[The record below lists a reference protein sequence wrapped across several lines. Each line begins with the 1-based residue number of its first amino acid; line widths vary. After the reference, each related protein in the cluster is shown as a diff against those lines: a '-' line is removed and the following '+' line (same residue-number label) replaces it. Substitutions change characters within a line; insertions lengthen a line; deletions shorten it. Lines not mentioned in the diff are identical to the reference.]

1 MATLT
6 KTRETVDTLTTTLEK
21 FYRWET
27 NLADKVFLHQPIA
40 GQWYRWTYGEAG
52 QEIRKIAAYLKE
64 NFSEGAKIALLSRNC
79 AHWIMAD
86 IAINMAGCISVPLY
100 PNTNRGTVS
109 YVLDHS
115 ESEAILIGKLL
126 DADWQ
131 EMRNGI
137 PEGIACIKMGNYGL
151 DADYQTWESICESQ
165 APLEESPQGDIDGVQ
180 TIIYTSGT
188 TGKPKGVVIAASSL
202 SFSIA
207 QFDVV
212 FDLKESDK
220 FFSYLPLSHIAE
232 RMLISQ
238 GALVSGSDIYF
249 AESLDTF
256 ADNLKTA
263 RPTIFLA
270 VPRIWTK
277 FQMGVLAKF
286 PPSRLKLL
294 TSLPV
299 LGNIIK
305 KKIKEALGLDQ
316 ARVTLTGAAP
326 MPVSMLEWYSK
337 LNIQIYDVYGMTE
350 NCALSHANRP
360 DACKFG
366 SVGKVMHGVEM
377 KLTED
382 GEICVKSPANMRE
395 YYKMPDKTAETL
407 KDGWLHTGDKGVIDS
422 QGFVKI
428 TGRVKDLFKTSKAKY
443 VAPNPIEQKLTSNPN
458 IEQVCVVGNGIPQ
471 PIALVVLSEGAGAKE
486 REEVKESLT
495 ATLNEVNASLEH
507 HEVLQKIVV
516 MKEDWTVEN
525 GILTPTLKIKRNEVD
540 QRFENNYE
548 NWYEGGKG
556 VIFQS

>member
-6 KTRETVDTLTTTLEK
+6 KTQEDIGNLSTTLEK
-21 FYRWET
+21 FYRWES
-27 NLADKVFLHQPIA
+27 NSPDKAFLHQPID
-40 GQWYRWTYGEAG
+40 GKWHSWTYGEAG

-64 NFSEGAKIALLSRNC
+64 NYGEGSKIALLSRNC

-86 IAINMAGCISVPLY
+86 IAISMAGCISVPLY
-100 PNTNRGTVS
+100 PNIKRDTVN

-115 ESEAILIGKLL
+115 ESVAILVGKLI

-131 EMRNGI
+131 EMRHGV
-137 PEGIACIKMGNYGL
+137 PQELPSIKMGNYGL
-151 DADYQTWESICESQ
+151 DADYRSWDDICAEQS
-165 APLEESPQGDIDGVQ
+165 PMEESPMGDIEGVQ

-188 TGKPKGVVIAASSL
+188 TGKPKGVVIGASSL
-202 SFSIA
+202 SYSIA
-207 QFDVV
+207 QFDKI
-212 FDLKESDK
+212 FDLQGSDR

-238 GALVSGSDIYF
+238 GALVAGSDIFF

-256 ADNLKTA
+256 ADNLKHA

-286 PPSRLKLL
+286 PQSRLNLL

-299 LGNIIK
+299 LGNVIK
-305 KKIKEALGLDQ
+305 RKIKEALGLDK
-316 ARVTLTGAAP
+316 ARVKLTGAAP
-326 MPVSMLEWYSK
+326 MSVSMLEWYKK
-337 LNIQIYDVYGMTE
+337 LGMEVYDVYGMTE

-360 DACKFG
+360 DAYKFG
-366 SVGKVMHGVEM
+366 TVGRVMTGVEM
-377 KLTED
+377 KLTEE

-395 YYKMPDKTAETL
+395 YYKMPEKTAETL
-407 KDGWLHTGDKGVIDS
+407 QDGWLYTGDKGVIDS

-443 VAPNPIEQKLTSNPN
+443 VAPNPIEQKISANAFV
-458 IEQVCVVGNGIPQ
+458 EQVCVVGSGIPQ
-471 PIALVVLSEGAGAKE
+471 PIALVVLSESAQEKNI
-486 REEVKESLT
+486 EEVKESLRDT
-495 ATLNEVNASLEH
+495 LNQVNATLDH

-525 GILTPTLKIKRNEVD
+525 GVLTPTLKIKRNVLDE
-540 QRFENNYE
+540 RFEKHFE
-548 NWYEGGKG
+548 DWYEGGKG
-556 VIFQS
+556 VIYQ

>member
-6 KTRETVDTLTTTLEK
+6 KTKETVDTLTTSLEK
-21 FYRWET
+21 FYRCESK
-27 NLADKVFLHQPIA
+27 LADKVFLHQPIA
-40 GQWYRWTYGEAG
+40 GQWYTWTYKQAG
-52 QEIRKIAAYLKE
+52 QEIRKMAAYLKE
-64 NFSEGAKIALLSRNC
+64 NFSPGAKIALLSRNC

-86 IAINMAGCISVPLY
+86 LAINMAGCINVPLY

-115 ESEAILIGKLL
+115 ESEALLVGKML
-126 DADWQ
+126 DSDWQ
-131 EMRNGI
+131 EMRNGV
-137 PEGIACIKMGNYGL
+137 PENLATIKMGGYGL
-151 DADYQTWESICESQ
+151 DADYKTWESICETQ
-165 APLEESPQGDIDGVQ
+165 APLEESPKGDINGDQ

-188 TGKPKGVVIAASSL
+188 TGKPKGVVIGASSL

-207 QFDVV
+207 QFDLI
-212 FDLKESDK
+212 FDLNENDR

-232 RMLISQ
+232 RMLITQ
-238 GALVSGSDIYF
+238 GVLIGGSSIHF

-256 ADNLKTA
+256 ADNLKYA

-294 TSLPV
+294 TSLPI
-299 LGNIIK
+299 LGNVIK
-305 KKIKEALGLDQ
+305 KKIKEALGLDA

-326 MPVSMLEWYSK
+326 MPVSMLEWYKK
-337 LNIQIYDVYGMTE
+337 LGIQIFDVYGMTE
-350 NCALSHANRP
+350 NSALSHANRP
-360 DACKFG
+360 GNCKFG
-366 SVGKVMHGVEM
+366 TVGKVMLGVEM

-382 GEICVKSPANMRE
+382 GEICVKSPANMKG
-395 YYKMPDKTAETL
+395 YYKMPEKTADTL

-422 QGFVKI
+422 EGYVKI

-443 VAPNPIEQKLTSNPN
+443 VAPNPIEQKLSANPF

-471 PIALVVLSEGAGAKE
+471 PIALVVLSEAAGEKE
-486 REEVKESLT
+486 QEEVKESL
-495 ATLNEVNASLEH
+495 AETLKDVNATLEH
-507 HEVLQKIVV
+507 HEILQKIVV

-525 GILTPTLKIKRNEVD
+525 GVLTPTLKIKRNEVD
-540 QRFENNYE
+540 QRFESDYE
-548 NWYEGGKG
+548 NWYAGGKG
-556 VIFQS
+556 VVYQ